1 MINLAYRAL
10 RSRARGRTGRLF
22 HLDLAATGEEAIRK
36 VRETRPDAVL
46 LDLTLPDISGLE
58 VLKEIQPYNIPVIF
72 ITAHEWPQVF
82 PEQDYESL
90 RIHMRRPL
98 NRNELSPALKS
109 LLEVIRPRYPADL
122 NALARPAAPAD

>member
-1 MINLAYRAL
+1 
-10 RSRARGRTGRLF
+10 LF

-98 NRNELSPALKS
+98 SRNELSPALKS
-109 LLEVIRPRYPADL
+109 LLEVIHPRYPADL